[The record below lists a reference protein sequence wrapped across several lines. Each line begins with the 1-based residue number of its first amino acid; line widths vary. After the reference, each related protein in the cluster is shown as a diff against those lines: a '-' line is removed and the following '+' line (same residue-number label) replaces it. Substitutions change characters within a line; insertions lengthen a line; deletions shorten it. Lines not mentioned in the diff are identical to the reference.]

1 MFITRSK
8 KERLSL
14 EKIPIKIKNK
24 IRMNN
29 VEVVKKRLIQRLGLN
44 YITYERMRSIDKNWL
59 EGYDQAKKDVVEII
73 NQLQIYLPYL
83 DDEKELP

>member
-1 MFITRSK
+1 
-8 KERLSL
+8 
-14 EKIPIKIKNK
+14 
-24 IRMNN
+24 MNN

-59 EGYDQAKKDVVEII
+59 KGYDQAKKDVVEII

>member
-1 MFITRSK
+1 
-8 KERLSL
+8 
-14 EKIPIKIKNK
+14 
-24 IRMNN
+24 MNN

>member
-1 MFITRSK
+1 
-8 KERLSL
+8 
-14 EKIPIKIKNK
+14 
-24 IRMNN
+24 MNN

-59 EGYDQAKKDVVEII
+59 KGYDQAKKDVVEII

-83 DDEKELP
+83 DDDKELP